1 MSPLLA
7 LAALA
12 STLPIAVQTYRIAG
26 VVVNSATGAALDRV
40 KVGIAATSEPARV
53 VYATT
58 GSDGRF
64 TFAKLPA
71 DKWLLTAQRRGYLEQ
86 IFGEPA
92 SLPAAGVAIITG
104 PDEDTEHLVFRMH
117 PPALITGKVVD
128 SSGDPVQNALVQV
141 LRWATVAG
149 QRKVRPVRSGWT
161 SDDGV
166 YAIGFL
172 PSGSYFVAVT
182 AEPWYGQPRRSDGTA
197 EAFPPYFHPNTPD
210 PRAAAA
216 IVLRPGQ
223 EAVADFTLT
232 PAPAFTLTLRA
243 RGAQPSQLRLASEG
257 IQGTPIW
264 HSAIQNGSLP
274 VYSFRLVPGRYTAWT
289 WGGDGPVAGTQT
301 IELGSN
307 NTELDLGADEP
318 VNVAAAVGLAGV
330 KPSEVPNLGL
340 TLMTEDGAR
349 HTSRMIPHDGAL
361 KYPATPPGRYRLAL
375 IGVGAQEAYIDSV
388 SAEGARFAKGVL
400 ELGAGTTVRLRVAVS
415 GNGGRVEG
423 KVYRASRPF
432 PGALVVLAPPSDTGN
447 PADYLGFVSDSDG
460 SFEYKCVK
468 PGEYVIFV
476 VEDGSEL
483 EYTNPSVVAPYLKSG
498 RPVLVQP
505 RESMNLRLDLPAPAR
520 AR

>member
-12 STLPIAVQTYRIAG
+12 CALPIPARTYRMAG

-40 KVGIAATSEPARV
+40 KVGIAPTSERTRV

-64 TFAKLPA
+64 AFANLPA

-86 IFGEPA
+86 NFGQPA
-92 SLPAAGVAIITG
+92 SLGAPGVDIVTG

-117 PPALITGKVVD
+117 PSGMITGRVVD
-128 SSGDPVQNALVQV
+128 SGGDPVENALVQV

-149 QRKVRPVRSGWT
+149 QRQVRPFRSGWT
-161 SDDGV
+161 YDDGA

-172 PSGSYFVAVT
+172 PAGPYFVAVT
-182 AEPWYGQPRRSDGTA
+182 AEPWHGQPSRPDGGA
-197 EAFPPYFHPNTPD
+197 EAFPPHFHPNTPD
-210 PRAAAA
+210 PRAATP

-243 RGAQPSQLRLASEG
+243 RGSQRVRLRLASEAMHG
-257 IQGTPIW
+257 AIIW
-264 HSAIQNGSLP
+264 HSAIRDSSAPLH
-274 VYSFRLVPGRYTAWT
+274 SFRLVPGRYTVWF
-289 WGGDGPVAGTQT
+289 GGQNDEQAAIQT
-301 IELGSN
+301 IELGYHD
-307 NTELDLGADEP
+307 TELDLTPDEP
-318 VNVAAAVGLAGV
+318 VNLEVAVARAGM
-330 KPSEVPNLGL
+330 KPAEVPNLGL
-340 TLMTEDGAR
+340 GLVSDDDTR
-349 HTSRMIPHDGAL
+349 RIPRMIPHDGAL
-361 KYPATPPGRYRLAL
+361 KYPATAPGRYRLML
-375 IGVGAQEAYIDSV
+375 IGTGARDAYIDSV

-400 ELGAGTTVRLRVAVS
+400 ELGAGTTVRLRATVS

-423 KVYRASRPF
+423 KVYRAGRPF

-447 PADYLGFVSDSDG
+447 PADYHGYASDSDG

-468 PGEYVIFV
+468 PGEHVIFV

-483 EYTNPSVVAPYLKSG
+483 EYTNPAAVAPYLKSG